1 MSDNLVDIKVL
12 GTSFRIQ
19 VNEDREYMEKI
30 LAYLENVINKVE
42 LTTSI
47 KDPLKTAILSSVFVI
62 DELLKLKETGTG
74 TDPSV
79 EKEFSEL
86 TEKIISC
93 IDNVL
98 ED

>member
-30 LAYLENVINKVE
+30 LAYLENVISKVE

-47 KDPLKTAILSSVFVI
+47 KDPLKTSILSSVFVI
-62 DELLKLKETGTG
+62 DELLKLKETGN
-74 TDPSV
+74 DPTI

-98 ED
+98 EE

>member
-12 GTSFRIQ
+12 GTSLRIQ

-30 LAYLENVINKVE
+30 IDYLENVINRVE

-62 DELLKLKETGTG
+62 DELFKSK
-74 TDPSV
+74 DKIQDSSV

-98 ED
+98 EE

>member
-30 LAYLENVINKVE
+30 LSYLENVISRVE
-42 LTTSI
+42 LSTSI

-62 DELLKLKETGTG
+62 DELFKLKDTG

-98 ED
+98 EE

>member
-1 MSDNLVDIKVL
+1 MSNNLVDIKVL

-19 VNEDREYMEKI
+19 VNEDQEYMEKI
-30 LAYLENVINKVE
+30 IDYLQNVISKVE

-47 KDPLKTAILSSVFVI
+47 KDPLKTSILSSVFVI
-62 DELLKLKETGTG
+62 DELFKIKESGS
-74 TDPSV
+74 DPSV

-86 TEKIISC
+86 TERIISC

-98 ED
+98 EE